1 MEYSAEQARA
11 ALETLLQEQYENPP
25 DSRAVLLPRLNMNAR
40 VAVAETARDAVTAEL
55 TALESTEAER
65 QQELSASAAE
75 LRHARDRHERARAA
89 DSAARA
95 RMAHIRTGALP
106 HAAAVLEQLTN
117 TGQ

>member
-1 MEYSAEQARA
+1 MQSTERARE
-11 ALETLLQEQYENPP
+11 ALERLTAEQYEDPP
-25 DSRAVLLPRLNMNAR
+25 PHRAVLLPRWIMDAR
-40 VAVAETARDAVTAEL
+40 VAVAESALRDVAMEL
-55 TALESTEAER
+55 ETLESTEAER